1 MSTLSTVDKSTKLVF
16 SLYLLGKT
24 IAKKENSTSKS
35 VLLTMLYECLYEC
48 TYLLIRQKRLQCSRI
63 HFKKKKLNL
72 DY

>member
-63 HFKKKKLNL
+63 HLKKEIKFGL
-72 DY
+72 